1 MRLKCVVYE
10 GTRAPLSLPPSPCV
24 EGYEVQRFALIFVNG
39 DARMAADSRFPVR
52 DFLTSAA

>member
-10 GTRAPLSLPPSPCV
+10 GTRASLSPSPYV
-24 EGYEVQRFALIFVNG
+24 EGYEVRRFALIFVNG
-39 DARMAADSRFPVR
+39 DARMVADSRFPVR